1 MPAKPL
7 HRGSGW
13 GGSPNILEMNRHT
26 LANGLRIVHHEDPTT
41 QMVAVNVLYNVG
53 ARHEDP
59 ERTGYAHLL
68 EHLMFEGSMNIPDY
82 DTHVQLAGGENNAW
96 TSNDLTN
103 YYITLPCSNV
113 ETAFWLESDRMMG
126 LALTEE
132 SVEVQK
138 GVVIEEFKQRHLN
151 RPYGDVQHLIRAMA
165 YKVHPYRW
173 PTIGLCVEH
182 IAQATLESV
191 MDFYHR
197 HYTPSNAILSVVGGI
212 SFDEVV
218 RLAEKWFG
226 PLPKRPITQTP
237 LPQEPPQQR
246 MRHKTV
252 YRHVPAD
259 MLVMAFHMADRKSR
273 EYHVCDL
280 ITDLLSAGHSSR
292 LIRKLIHGNKLFTSI
307 DAYIQGSMDE
317 GLLFIIGSLTEGT
330 TLEEAEEAIWK
341 ELNLLK
347 SNNIESEELNKV
359 RNRSESERTFNNIN
373 YLNRAIAMA
382 QMELIG
388 QDRELSEELAR
399 YCSVT
404 AEDIQRTA
412 KRIFKKKNC
421 SVLYYKAKQTK

>member
-1 MPAKPL
+1 
-7 HRGSGW
+7 
-13 GGSPNILEMNRHT
+13 MNRHT
-26 LANGLRIVHHEDPTT
+26 LSNGLRIVHHEDPTT

-59 ERTGYAHLL
+59 EQTGYAHLL
-68 EHLMFEGSMNIPDY
+68 EHLMFEGSINIPNY

-96 TSNDLTN
+96 TNNDLTN
-103 YYITLPCSNV
+103 YYIALPCSNV

-151 RPYGDVQHLIRAMA
+151 RPYGDVQHLIRSLA

-212 SFDEVV
+212 SFEEVV

-226 PLPKRPITQTP
+226 SLPKSLITQAP

-246 MRHKTV
+246 IRRKSV
-252 YRHVPAD
+252 QRNVPAD
-259 MLVMAFHMADRKSR
+259 MLVMAFHMPDRKSV
-273 EYHVCDL
+273 EYHTCDL
-280 ITDLLSAGHSSR
+280 ITDLLSAGQSSR
-292 LIRKLIHGNKLFTSI
+292 LTRHLVHDKRLFTSI
-307 DAYIQGSMDE
+307 DAYIQGSIDN
-317 GLLFIIGSLTEGT
+317 GLLYIMGRLAEGV
-330 TLEEAEEAIWK
+330 TLEQAEQAVWD
-341 ELNLLK
+341 ELETLK
-347 SNNIESEELNKV
+347 SNTIAPEELSKV

-373 YLNRAIAMA
+373 YLNRAVNMA
-382 QMELIG
+382 QLELIG
-388 QDRELSEELAR
+388 QDHELADELAR
-399 YCSVT
+399 YCSVATKDVQHT
-404 AEDIQRTA
+404 ARRVFT
-412 KRIFKKKNC
+412 KKNC
-421 SVLYYKAKQTK
+421 NVLYYRAAQQEIDKGT

>member
-1 MPAKPL
+1 
-7 HRGSGW
+7 
-13 GGSPNILEMNRHT
+13 MNRHT
-26 LANGLRIVHHEDPTT
+26 LPNGLRIVHHEDPTT
-41 QMVAVNVLYNVG
+41 QMVAVNVLYDVG
-53 ARHEDP
+53 ARHEAP

-68 EHLMFEGSMNIPDY
+68 EHLMFEGSTHIPNY

-113 ETAFWLESDRMMG
+113 ETAFWLESDRMMD

-165 YKVHPYRW
+165 YRVHPYRW

-182 IAQATLESV
+182 IEQATLESV

-212 SFDEVV
+212 RFDEVV

-226 PLPKRPITQTP
+226 PLPASPIAPCP

-246 MRHKTV
+246 MRRKTV
-252 YRHVPAD
+252 FRSVPAD

-280 ITDLLSAGHSSR
+280 ITDLLSAGQSSR
-292 LIRKLIHGNKLFTSI
+292 LTRHLIHDKRLFTSI
-307 DAYIQGSMDE
+307 DAYIQGSIDT
-317 GLLFIIGSLTEGT
+317 GLIYIMGRTAEDV
-330 TLEEAEEAIWK
+330 TLEQAEQAIWD
-341 ELNLLK
+341 ELDTLK
-347 SNNIESEELNKV
+347 RNTIEPEELNKV

-373 YLNRAIAMA
+373 YLNRAIAIA

-388 QDRELSEELAR
+388 QDRDLTDELCR
-399 YCSVT
+399 YCAVS
-404 AEDIQRTA
+404 AEDVQRTA
-412 KRIFKKKNC
+412 CKVFTKTNC
-421 SVLYYKAKQTK
+421 CVLYYKAAQETSATLSNNP